1 MDSKITP
8 EQRLDNKVLQL
19 MVQEINQRKNKLL
32 INNSKNMNYIK
43 FNKKMDV
50 HMRESK
56 DDLKIR
62 KIQSSKLRIQKVLG
76 HYK

>member
-1 MDSKITP
+1 
-8 EQRLDNKVLQL
+8 
-19 MVQEINQRKNKLL
+19 
-32 INNSKNMNYIK
+32 MNYIK